1 MFSKILKYGR
11 GKVKNSAGR
20 DLLRG
25 TQKHGRGGFL
35 QNNEF
40 LGKIP
45 EISLKSQKLCGEA
58 SKYGRGETSCG
69 GIDNLVR
76 GGILKNTQNFTI
88 FSNFLSILG
97 IFTIFFPNFTN
108 FGDFSPIFT
117 ENCGFHVFIIKCGVN
132 YLYYFCIFY
141 QKILFFTKT

>member
-1 MFSKILKYGR
+1 MRGDTFISLKKRPPAGNMGGETLKIGAGR
-11 GKVKNSAGR
+11 G
-20 DLLRG
+20 LLRG

-76 GGILKNTQNFTI
+76 GGILKN
-88 FSNFLSILG
+88 
-97 IFTIFFPNFTN
+97 P
-108 FGDFSPIFT
+108 
-117 ENCGFHVFIIKCGVN
+117 
-132 YLYYFCIFY
+132 
-141 QKILFFTKT
+141 